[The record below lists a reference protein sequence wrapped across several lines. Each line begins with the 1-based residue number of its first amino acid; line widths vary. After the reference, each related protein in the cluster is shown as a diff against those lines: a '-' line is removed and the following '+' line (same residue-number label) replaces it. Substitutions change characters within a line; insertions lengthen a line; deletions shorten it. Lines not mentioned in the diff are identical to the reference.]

1 MNTCPCCSHPMT
13 RNFRQHHIYWFCR
26 SCWQE
31 MPLIAEKSIN
41 RLETSVTPLPQR
53 PLVLV

>member
-1 MNTCPCCSHPMT
+1 MT

-31 MPLIAEKSIN
+31 MPV
-41 RLETSVTPLPQR
+41 LEQKIPHPLLQVLPKR
-53 PLVLV
+53 PLILV

>member
-1 MNTCPCCSHPMT
+1 MNTCPCCSNIMT

-31 MPLIAEKSIN
+31 MPILAQKSLN
-41 RLETSVTPLPQR
+41 TLVTPLPKH
-53 PLVLV
+53 PLALV

>member
-1 MNTCPCCSHPMT
+1 MT
-13 RNFRQHHIYWFCR
+13 RNFVQHHIYWFCR

-31 MPLIAEKSIN
+31 MPLISETNTS
-41 RLETSVTPLPQR
+41 RLETLIKPLTKR